1 MRNTMIL
8 PRDSKS
14 DRCRT
19 HGDCDLTD
27 PSRLPDWPFFSVVT
41 ASLNNA
47 RSIATALES
56 VKNQTFG
63 GVEHLV
69 IDGGSTDE
77 TLEILKRYETHYR
90 LRWISEPDQGLADAM
105 NKGVHAARGR
115 YVIFIHADD
124 ALIEP
129 GILEWIYKQ
138 LETPKYDIC
147 CFPILFKDPD
157 GSIRHASPIRVRGWH
172 RFRNTIRHQGCFVH
186 LSLHE
191 QIGYF
196 NTTYSICMDYD
207 FFYRALQAGASIR
220 YFDRPAAVM
229 GGEGASSNPLLLLK
243 RLKEEQVIQE
253 LNEKNPFWRAAQ
265 RVFRRL
271 YVPYKT
277 RRFGRQ
283 LKRRQA

>member
-1 MRNTMIL
+1 MIL

-14 DRCRT
+14 DRCRI
-19 HGDCDLTD
+19 HGDCNLSD
-27 PSRLPDWPFFSVVT
+27 PSRPTARPFFSVVT
-41 ASLNNA
+41 ASLNNGFT
-47 RSIATALES
+47 IATALES
-56 VKNQTFG
+56 VKNQTCR
-63 GVEHLV
+63 GVEHIV

-77 TLEILKRYETHYR
+77 TLEILKRYETKYR
-90 LRWISEPDQGLADAM
+90 LRWISEPDRGLADAM
-105 NKGVHAARGR
+105 NKGVHAARGH
-115 YVIFIHADD
+115 YVIFIHTDD

-138 LETPKYDIC
+138 LETQKYDIC
-147 CFPILFKDPD
+147 CFPILFKCPD
-157 GSIRHASPIRVRGWH
+157 GNVSRAAPIRMRGWH

-186 LSLHE
+186 RRLHE

-196 NTTYSICMDYD
+196 NTTYAICMDYD

-220 YFDRPAAVM
+220 YFDRTVSVM
-229 GGEGASSNPLLLLK
+229 GGKGVSSNPRFLLK
-243 RLKEEQVIQE
+243 RLKEEQTVQE
-253 LNEKNPFWRAAQ
+253 LNEQNPLWRAAQ

-283 LKRRQA
+283 LKRRQL